1 MVVSSEL
8 TMVVSSELMVV
19 SSELKNSR
27 IVRVPDGMGQGAAGL
42 PEGVEEV

>member
-19 SSELKNSR
+19 SSELAWWL
-27 IVRVPDGMGQGAAGL
+27 AAN
-42 PEGVEEV
+42 